1 MRDLYPSPPSG
12 LGEFLEKERYTSV
25 KNHNARVDKIR
36 MQARFVIHQSLTT
49 TVVLILVPLS
59 NSTLSPNEDLQY
71 AVETPRSISQQ
82 LS

>member
-1 MRDLYPSPPSG
+1 MRDLYPSSPSG

-49 TVVLILVPLS
+49 TVVLIVPLS